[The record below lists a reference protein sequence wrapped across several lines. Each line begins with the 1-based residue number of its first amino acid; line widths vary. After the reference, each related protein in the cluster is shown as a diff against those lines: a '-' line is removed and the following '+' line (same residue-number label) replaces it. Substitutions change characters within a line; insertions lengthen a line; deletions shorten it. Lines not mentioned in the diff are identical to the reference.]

1 MPGKQAS
8 GGSVLPP
15 SVLTFSVDGTDPT
28 VFQFKGNLHADDIGP
43 VREWTLGWRTPSR
56 SGPVAKT
63 VSYGVPA
70 ADPARL
76 ETDLRGGEMYAQVAF
91 SAASDQGFEA
101 GARVLKAGSAWMPDN
116 EINGVDFVLPFRL
129 SRYRSLG
136 TRGPVTLRIDEVKPG
151 HSPKYHRGS
160 PWRLSPTEA
169 NPLLLTN
176 VKVEALGGKIT
187 MQQLRMPQ
195 HDPALLRVDNISSSE
210 LISAVNPK
218 QFAMSGPVSAR
229 CRSGWTMKMDH

>member
-1 MPGKQAS
+1 M
-8 GGSVLPP
+8 
-15 SVLTFSVDGTDPT
+15 
-28 VFQFKGNLHADDIGP
+28 
-43 VREWTLGWRTPSR
+43 
-56 SGPVAKT
+56 
-63 VSYGVPA
+63 
-70 ADPARL
+70 
-76 ETDLRGGEMYAQVAF
+76 
-91 SAASDQGFEA
+91 
-101 GARVLKAGSAWMPDN
+101 LKAGSAWMPDN

-129 SRYRSLG
+129 SRG
-136 TRGPVTLRIDEVKPG
+136 TVAGHARAGNVTDRRGEKPG

-218 QFAMSGPVSAR
+218 QFAMSGPVSGALPFWLDNEKWIIKD
-229 CRSGWTMKMDH
+229 GWLTNPGPMTLRIDQTRRMPL

>member
-1 MPGKQAS
+1 M
-8 GGSVLPP
+8 
-15 SVLTFSVDGTDPT
+15 
-28 VFQFKGNLHADDIGP
+28 
-43 VREWTLGWRTPSR
+43 
-56 SGPVAKT
+56 
-63 VSYGVPA
+63 
-70 ADPARL
+70 
-76 ETDLRGGEMYAQVAF
+76 
-91 SAASDQGFEA
+91 
-101 GARVLKAGSAWMPDN
+101 LKAGSAWMPDN

-129 SRYRSLG
+129 RVRSLG
-136 TRGPVTLRIDEVKPG
+136 TRGPVTLRIDEVKHG

-160 PWRLSPTEA
+160 PGDYPRTEA

-218 QFAMSGPVSAR
+218 QFAMSGPVSGALPFWLDNEKWIIKD
-229 CRSGWTMKMDH
+229 GWLTNPGPMTLRIDRTRRMPL